1 MYIVRR
7 KSDNTTM
14 MICTR
19 PEDAMAWVKSRVDGH
34 EYVAEEQGSYE
45 KSLAMPKKV
54 EKSS

>member
-7 KSDNTTM
+7 KSDNATM

-34 EYVAEEQGSYE
+34 EYVAEEQGAYE
-45 KSLAMPKKV
+45 KSLVMPKKV